1 MIRSRRTGTPDDGR
15 ARLGY
20 LEGILGI
27 GTAARFP
34 GHRSSG
40 QPPEFVP
47 PCGEMSN
54 EDDDATRNGLL
65 SKGHHSVQIFNGL
78 GCPSRRSSALV
89 AAYVAYKGIHDQI
102 KEAHRRKIGEQ
113 RNVALRR
120 EKQER
125 LIAATLEV
133 FKFLRPLCR

>member
-1 MIRSRRTGTPDDGR
+1 MDNFHQWNRPLLLLT
-15 ARLGY
+15 AR
-20 LEGILGI
+20 GILGI

-102 KEAHRRKIGEQ
+102 KEAQAENRR
-113 RNVALRR
+113 
-120 EKQER
+120 
-125 LIAATLEV
+125 ATECS
-133 FKFLRPLCR
+133 PAP